1 MAYLSST
8 ASGCSWKTFQTHFDA
23 LLKQV
28 DKQERSCILPQI
40 NLLNR
45 PFTSVFSYYFRL
57 AHKYFAAQ

>member
-1 MAYLSST
+1 MANLSST

-23 LLKQV
+23 LLNQV
-28 DKQERSCILPQI
+28 DKQEPQI

-45 PFTSVFSYYFRL
+45 PFKSVFSYYFRL